1 MLHDILSL
9 IVAPMLVGIVDKL
22 FSYWLDE
29 RDKDDNR

>member
-1 MLHDILSL
+1 
-9 IVAPMLVGIVDKL
+9 MLVGIVDKL